1 MSGADQAH
9 DAHAATT
16 AADHTDHGQGSHGD
30 SHDDHH
36 GHGEPLGPVNV
47 RAWLLTI
54 VGIALGLLVAYVLF
68 LATTAPA

>member
-54 VGIALGLLVAYVLF
+54 VGIDRKSTRLNSSH
-68 LATTAPA
+68 